1 MVSSSRTRAAV
12 IAGSLLIAAP
22 SAAQTPDAPASPPP
36 PAGAPAQPPAP
47 PPVVPRP
54 MSQQPM
60 NLQQAGRSAPPQR
73 APRRGAPTWN
83 KGKRGRAPSPLDGSP
98 IASAPSFIRLD
109 DGVTRVELEVSS
121 RVDVAENKAR
131 GRVVYRL
138 RGAQVGER
146 TNQLPLLTGFF
157 STPVDRM
164 QLVQQ
169 GPDVDLVIDLRETSE
184 PIQRLVET
192 PRGIVLQ
199 VDFPKSVG
207 FDKRNEKQGP
217 PETTSRDRARRR
229 NATQTLG
236 GSGSNGAPPED
247 DGN

>member
-1 MVSSSRTRAAV
+1 V
-12 IAGSLLIAAP
+12 IAASLLIAAP
-22 SAAQTPDAPASPPP
+22 AAAQTPDAPPPP
-36 PAGAPAQPPAP
+36 PPGAPAQPPAP
-47 PPVVPRP
+47 PPVKARP
-54 MSQQPM
+54 MSMQPM
-60 NLQQAGRSAPPQR
+60 SMQSAGPGAPQR
-73 APRRGAPTWN
+73 GPRRGAPAWN
-83 KGKRGRAPSPLDGSP
+83 KGKRGRVATPMDGSP

-109 DGVTRVELEVSS
+109 DGATRVELEVSS

-169 GPDVDLVIDLRETSE
+169 GPDVDLVIDLREASDPT
-184 PIQRLVET
+184 QRVVET

-199 VDFPKSVG
+199 VDFPRSVS
-207 FDKRNEKQGP
+207 FEKHKEAVP
-217 PETTSRDRARRR
+217 DTTSRERARRR
-229 NATQTLG
+229 NSTQTLG
-236 GSGSNGAPPED
+236 GSGSNGQPPDED
-247 DGN
+247 SN